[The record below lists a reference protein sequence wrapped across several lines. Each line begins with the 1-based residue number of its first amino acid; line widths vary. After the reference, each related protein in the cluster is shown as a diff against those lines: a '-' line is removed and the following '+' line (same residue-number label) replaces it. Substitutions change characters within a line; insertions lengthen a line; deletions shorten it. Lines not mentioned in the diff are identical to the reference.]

1 MVGVPLGARKLTV
14 SELIRESKPD
24 WEHVRTRDRRTS
36 TEPFSGALQVDTGV
50 RGIHDEAGRLIGGT
64 IDMEMAVPF
73 ADQVEEFD
81 RQNLTGQTD
90 TLFEESERV
99 VDDLGQE
106 GRIVRRI
113 GSRVPR

>member
-1 MVGVPLGARKLTV
+1 MSDLPVKRQTV
-14 SELIRESKPD
+14 SEFIRESKPD
-24 WEHVRTRDRRTS
+24 WEHVRVRDRRGS
-36 TEPFSGALQVDTGV
+36 TGAFTGALQVDTGV
-50 RGIHDEAGRLIGGT
+50 LGIHDKAGRLVGGN

-81 RQNLTGQTD
+81 RQNLSGETD
-90 TLFEESERV
+90 AFFEEKTRF

-106 GRIVRRI
+106 GKVVGKV

>member
-1 MVGVPLGARKLTV
+1 MPDVKRQTV
-14 SELIRESKPD
+14 SEFIRESKPD
-24 WEHVRTRDRRTS
+24 WEHVRAREKRTS
-36 TEPFSGALQVDTGV
+36 TGAFTGALQVDTGV
-50 RGIHDEAGRLIGGT
+50 LGVHDKAGRLVGGT

-81 RQNLTGQTD
+81 RQNATGETD
-90 TLFEESERV
+90 TFWEEETRV

-106 GRIVRRI
+106 GRVVGKV